1 MIRRSAPQQLSFNSG
16 ELSPAAQKRVE
27 IKQYYAAAKTM
38 SAWEP
43 IPQGGARTMP
53 GTVIVGR
60 VRKPLTLAG
69 SVGPLSVTSAAPLTL
84 ATLDLGSVQLISV
97 IEWSLTAGASTGV
110 NSIVVETQNPS
121 TLAWE
126 AFGLACNHGQTRTRR
141 LTLSDRSSRS
151 ARYVRLRLTPTIAS
165 QTWSGINLKA
175 FVESATPALARG
187 MSFLSGAGL
196 EYDGLITAGHL
207 DVMLGTQTVGCAEL
221 NATASTLPAEKFVQ
235 TFNTAIFCHQDHA
248 PWRVQRAR
256 TDANHE
262 WSSGLAPF
270 TGVPLVDLNGVYS
283 PTAEAHTLYFTFTSG
298 GAVGLTATVTVNGE
312 TCASV
317 EVPAGPNWAAFAAAL
332 ETAINALPSVGA
344 GGVIL
349 AILVAPTSTSIQLV
363 VTFAGANTI
372 GRQYTV
378 SGTVVAMTGT
388 NTGALNTARTA
399 KGIAGGE
406 AIMSAN
412 AGWPETIAFFQERFI
427 LAGFR
432 SRPAAILASQAGEY
446 YQLDVNIESATGP
459 ILVDVGNIG
468 GETIAAL
475 PRGRHLNVHTTR
487 SDYYVRNQQLSRSV
501 PLDVAIS
508 NATGVARYVQP
519 VENEGAIVYVSAN
532 GALIY
537 EGRYSDVSQ
546 IYEQVPLSLLA
557 DHLIT
562 GVCAMAIQRASLA
575 TDAARLWMV
584 MNDGTVVVGV
594 LIRGQEVTAFVRYPV
609 AGRAKDVWT
618 NGRNEVNFLIERDV
632 GAGVDLYH
640 ERVDEASLLLG
651 AVVGVI
657 AGDGVT
663 VSGLG
668 AHEGRSVWA
677 VADGWPVGPFT
688 VASGSITLPR
698 AAASVTVGRWV
709 APVLSPLPLS
719 RQVTETRSL
728 NRPVRVHG
736 VWLDLVDTTCI
747 SVGANGQAPREQP
760 LFQAGSSPVDQPP
773 QPVTRELD
781 IDGLVGIADQT
792 DVVVTLPRPG
802 KATVR
807 AMQIHAKL

>member
-1 MIRRSAPQQLSFNSG
+1 MIRRAAPQQLSFNSG
-16 ELSPAAQKRVE
+16 ELSPAASKRVE

-38 SAWEP
+38 SGWEP

-53 GTVIVGR
+53 GTTLVGR

-69 SVGPLSVTSAAPLTL
+69 AVGPLSVTSAAPLTL
-84 ATLDLGSVQLISV
+84 ATLDLGSVQPISV
-97 IEWSLTAGASTGV
+97 IEWSLTSGASAGTDT
-110 NSIVVETQNPS
+110 IVVETQNPS

-126 AFGLACNHGQTRTRR
+126 AFGLPCSHGQTRTRR
-141 LTLSDRSSRS
+141 LTLSDRGARS

-165 QTWSGINLKA
+165 QTWSGIALSA
-175 FVESATPALARG
+175 FIESATPAVARG
-187 MSFLSGAGL
+187 MSFLSGAGF
-196 EYDGLITAGHL
+196 EYDGLMTAGNL
-207 DVMLGTQTVGCAEL
+207 DLMLGTSTVGCAAL
-221 NATASTLPAEKFVQ
+221 NATALTIPFEKFVQ

-256 TDANHE
+256 PDASHE
-262 WSSGLAPF
+262 WTAGLAPF
-270 TGVPLVDLNGVYS
+270 TNVPLVDLNGVYTS
-283 PTAEAHTLYFTFTSG
+283 IAERHSLYLTFTSG

-317 EVPAGPNWAAFAAAL
+317 EVAAGPAWSTFATAL
-332 ETAINALPSVGA
+332 ATAINALPGVGA
-344 GGVIL
+344 SGV
-349 AILVAPTSTSIQLV
+349 VGSVVGTPTATAAQIQLE
-363 VTFAGANTI
+363 FSGANTV
-372 GRQYTV
+372 GNSYTV
-378 SGTVVAMTGT
+378 GGTVVAMTGT
-388 NTGALNTARTA
+388 NTGAINAARTR
-399 KGIAGGE
+399 KGVAGGE
-406 AIMSAN
+406 PIMSAS
-412 AGWPETIAFFQERFI
+412 AGWPETITFFQERFI

-432 SRPAAILASQAGEY
+432 SRASAILSSQAGEY
-446 YQLDVNIESATGP
+446 YQLDTNIESATGP

-468 GETIAAL
+468 GETISAL

-487 SDYYVRNQQLSRSV
+487 SDYYIRNQQLSRSA

-508 NATGVARYVQP
+508 NANGTARYVQP
-519 VENEGAIVYVSAN
+519 VENEGAIVYASAN

-562 GVCAMAIQRASLA
+562 GVRAMAIQRASLA

-584 MNDGTVVVGV
+584 MNDGSVVVGV

-609 AGRAKDVWT
+609 AGFAKDVWT
-618 NGRNEVNFLIERDV
+618 NGRNEVNFLIERSV
-632 GAGVDLYH
+632 GAGVDLFH
-640 ERVDEASLLLG
+640 ERVDEAAWLLG
-651 AVVGVI
+651 TVTGVV

-663 VSGLG
+663 VTGLS
-668 AHEGRSVWA
+668 AHEGQSVWA
-677 VADGWPVGPFT
+677 IADGWPVGPFT
-688 VASGSITLPR
+688 VASGAITLQR
-698 AAASVTVGRWV
+698 AAVSVTVGRWI

-719 RQVTETRSL
+719 RQVSETRSL
-728 NRPVRVHG
+728 NRPARVHG
-736 VWLDLVDTTCI
+736 VWLDLVDTTAI
-747 SVGANGQAPREQP
+747 SVGANGQAPREQA
-760 LFQAGSSPVDQPP
+760 LFRAGSSPVDQPP

-781 IDGLVGIADQT
+781 IDGLAGYSDQT

-807 AMQIHAKL
+807 AMQIHAKI